1 MRKFISRLST
11 NKQLLKGDLY
21 KDYQRIESQGK
32 EKYGEFAISYKDW
45 DITIAA
51 GKNPIQQTKKYWRY
65 IAAARANEEEPLD
78 YIDWIYQED
87 SKLAKASG
95 EKDFQ

>member
-51 GKNPIQQTKKYWRY
+51 GKNPI
-65 IAAARANEEEPLD
+65 
-78 YIDWIYQED
+78 
-87 SKLAKASG
+87 
-95 EKDFQ
+95 